1 MKALKTL
8 FIGAALT
15 AALAGCKKE
24 EAAPPPVVATPAP
37 EVAPVAPPPAP
48 APAEITV
55 ASVTFGNAVGPDM
68 NVVTPATSF
77 GAKDTIY
84 AAVATKNAS
93 SSATLEG
100 KWTYQDGQVVHDDT
114 VTIAPTGDAVT
125 DFHINSPKGF
135 PSGKYQIE
143 VLLNGKSATTLGFD
157 IK

>member
-15 AALAGCKKE
+15 AALAACKKE
-24 EAAPPPVVATPAP
+24 DAPPPVAVTPTPATVP
-37 EVAPVAPPPAP
+37 VAPVPAP

-55 ASVTFGNAVGPDM
+55 SGVTFGNAVGPDM
-68 NVVTPATSF
+68 NVVTPSTSF

-93 SSATLEG
+93 SSATLEA

-125 DFHINSPKGF
+125 DFHIESPKGF
-135 PSGKYQIE
+135 PPGKYQLE
-143 VLLNGKSATTLGFD
+143 VLLNGKSASMLGFD